1 MPMTGIYALIGH
13 GTPMDIAWWQMCVR
27 AVIIFAFGIALLRVA
42 GRRAFG
48 RQSAVDIV
56 LAVLIG
62 SNLSRALT
70 GGAPFFPALAGS
82 AALVALYWLSIHVT
96 QRFHW
101 ASFVMKGVHT
111 ILVRDGRPDFAAMRR
126 AGVSEQ
132 DLHEAIRSQRTE
144 QLADVKLA
152 TLERSGHISV
162 VPQAKPPA
170 LVCAAPAGTS
180 KLPAS
185 EDK

>member
-1 MPMTGIYALIGH
+1 MNGLVALIGH
-13 GTPMDIAWWQMCVR
+13 GTPMEITWWQMCVR
-27 AVIIFAFGIALLRVA
+27 AVIIFFFGIALLRIA

-48 RQSAVDIV
+48 RQSAIDIV

-101 ASFVMKGVHT
+101 VGFVMKGAHT
-111 ILVRDGRPDFAAMRR
+111 VLVRDGRVDRAAMRR

-132 DLHEAIRSQRTE
+132 DLHEAIRSECTDQMGE
-144 QLADVKLA
+144 VKLA
-152 TLERSGHISV
+152 TLERSGRISV
-162 VPQAKPPA
+162 VPKSSA
-170 LVCAAPAGTS
+170 
-180 KLPAS
+180 
-185 EDK
+185 

>member
-1 MPMTGIYALIGH
+1 MNGFYALIGH
-13 GTPMDIAWWQMCVR
+13 GTSMEITWWQMSIR
-27 AVIIFAFGIALLRVA
+27 AVLIFFFGIALLRIA

-48 RQSAVDIV
+48 RQSAIDIV

-101 ASFVMKGVHT
+101 VGFVMKGAHT
-111 ILVRDGRPDFAAMRR
+111 VLVRDGRPDPAAMRR
-126 AGVSEQ
+126 AGVSDQ
-132 DLHEAIRSQRTE
+132 DLHEAVRSQCTE

-152 TLERSGHISV
+152 TLERNGHISV
-162 VPQAKPPA
+162 VPMPKPEPP
-170 LVCAAPAGTS
+170 VCAVPAGTS

-185 EDK
+185 RDK